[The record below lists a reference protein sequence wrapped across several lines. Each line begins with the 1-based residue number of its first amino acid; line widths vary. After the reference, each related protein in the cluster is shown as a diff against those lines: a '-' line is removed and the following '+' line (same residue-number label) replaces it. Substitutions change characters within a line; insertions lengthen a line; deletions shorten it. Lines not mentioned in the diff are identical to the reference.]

1 MTDPE
6 RKSVVIERDLAHP
19 PDRVWR
25 ALTQPHLMA
34 EWLMRTDFEPRLG
47 HAFSFTAEWG
57 AVDCTVLEIE
67 PERRL
72 AYSWGDGVLD
82 TVVTWTL
89 TPTETGAHLRME
101 QTGFRRDQ
109 PRYLMG
115 ATAGWP
121 RFFDNLEQV
130 LARETAQ

>member
-1 MTDPE
+1 MTDAEP
-6 RKSVVIERDLAHP
+6 KSVVVERDLAHP
-19 PDRVWR
+19 PEQVWR
-25 ALTQPHLMA
+25 ALTQPHLLA
-34 EWLMRTDFEPRLG
+34 EWLMRTDFEPRTG
-47 HAFSFTAEWG
+47 HSFSFTADWG
-57 AVDCTVLEIE
+57 VVECKVLEIE
-67 PERRL
+67 AERRL

-89 TPTETGAHLRME
+89 TPTETGARLRME

-130 LARETAQ
+130 LAREAAQ

>member
-1 MTDPE
+1 MTEAD
-6 RKSVVIERDLAHP
+6 RQSVIIERDLAHP
-19 PDRVWR
+19 PERVWR

-34 EWLMRTDFEPRLG
+34 EWLMRTDFEPRLD
-47 HAFSFTAEWG
+47 HDFKFSAEWG
-57 AVDCTVLEIE
+57 AVECKVLEIE

-89 TPTETGAHLRME
+89 TPTKTGAHLRME

-130 LARETAQ
+130 LARETAR

>member
-19 PDRVWR
+19 PERIWR

-57 AVDCTVLEIE
+57 AVECKVMEIE

-89 TPTETGAHLRME
+89 TPTKTGAHLRME

>member
-6 RKSVVIERDLAHP
+6 RQSVIIERDLTHP
-19 PDRVWR
+19 PERVWR

-34 EWLMRTDFEPRLG
+34 EWLMRTDFEPRLD
-47 HAFSFTAEWG
+47 HDFKFSAEWG
-57 AVDCTVLEIE
+57 AVECKVLEIE

-89 TPTETGAHLRME
+89 TPTKTGAHLRME

-130 LARETAQ
+130 LARETAR

>member
-6 RKSVVIERDLAHP
+6 PKSVVVERDLAHP
-19 PDRVWR
+19 PERVWR
-25 ALTQPHLMA
+25 ALTQPHLLA
-34 EWLMRTDFEPRLG
+34 EWLMRTDFEPRTG
-47 HAFSFTAEWG
+47 HSFSFTAEWG
-57 AVDCTVLEIE
+57 AVECKVMEIE

-89 TPTETGAHLRME
+89 TPTKTGAHLRME

>member
-6 RKSVVIERDLAHP
+6 SKSVVIERDLAHP
-19 PDRVWR
+19 PERVWR
-25 ALTQPHLMA
+25 ALTQPHLLA

-57 AVDCTVLEIE
+57 AVECKVMEIE
-67 PERRL
+67 PEHRL

-89 TPTETGAHLRME
+89 TPTETGARLRME

-121 RFFDNLEQV
+121 RFFDNLEQA
-130 LARETAQ
+130 LAREAAQ

>member
-1 MTDPE
+1 MSQPE
-6 RKSVVIERDLAHP
+6 RKSVVIEREFAHP
-19 PDRVWR
+19 PERIWR

-57 AVDCTVLEIE
+57 AVECKVMEIE

-89 TPTETGAHLRME
+89 TPTKTGAHLRME

-121 RFFDNLEQV
+121 RFFDNLEEV
-130 LARETAQ
+130 LAQETAQ